1 MNKLRVFKNVFHKR
15 AASGFPVKNPGTV
28 LLLFLMIPYIITTLF
43 GNAGEAKAPLADVK
57 EMEKQLLKG
66 DSYVYNK
73 TALGT
78 EKIPLEIYTADMLER
93 VMGEGY
99 EMEARKAQAVLIR
112 TNLLFGKDAEITV
125 SDEEYGKTAI
135 CAQNLQAVCETR
147 GICIYYEGN
156 PIYGAYFLVS
166 GGNTRCAG
174 ELPGM
179 ENYPYLVQVPC
190 ERDYMSKDYMHR
202 MEYSLEEF
210 EKVWEKSREIK
221 EEEIPERTQMEE
233 TAGIVMARDSA
244 GYGLFLK
251 YREKWILC
259 EELRYE
265 LHLPSSDFKM
275 EQEGN
280 GFVFTVKGS
289 GHGLGMSQFGA
300 NEMARKGRDFDEILR
315 YFFRDVNIQS
325 FE

>member
-1 MNKLRVFKNVFHKR
+1 MNKLKVFEKVFHKR
-15 AASGFPVKNPGTV
+15 AASGFPVKSPGTV
-28 LLLFLMIPYIITTLF
+28 LLLFLMIPYIITSLV
-43 GNAGEAKAPLADVK
+43 GNAGEAQAPLADVK
-57 EMEKQLLKG
+57 EMEAQLLEG
-66 DSYVYNK
+66 NGYVYNK

-78 EKIPLEIYTADMLER
+78 EKIPLEVYTADVLER

-99 EMEARKAQAVLIR
+99 EMEARKAQAILIR
-112 TNLLFGKDAEITV
+112 TNLISGTDEEITV
-125 SDEEYGKTAI
+125 SDEEYGKSTVRME
-135 CAQNLQAVCETR
+135 NLQAVCETR
-147 GICIYYEGN
+147 GICVYYEGN
-156 PIYGAYFLVS
+156 PVYGAYFLVS

-174 ELPGM
+174 EIPGM

-190 ERDYMSKDYMHR
+190 ERDYMSKDYMHKV
-202 MEYSLEEF
+202 EYSVEEF
-210 EKVWEKSREIK
+210 EKVWEKCREIK
-221 EEEIPERTQMEE
+221 EEEIPDQTLMEE
-233 TAGIVMARDSA
+233 TGEIVIAKDGA

-265 LHLPSSDFKM
+265 LRLPSSDFKI
-275 EQEGN
+275 EKEG
-280 GFVFTVKGS
+280 GGLVFTVKGS

-300 NEMARKGRDFDEILR
+300 NEMALKGKDFDEILR